1 MTISVDEYKNK
12 MENTLKIFH
21 EELFRLRTGRAT
33 PSLLEPIFV
42 EAYNSKMKI
51 SELGTVNAPEP
62 KLLTVQVW
70 DKSMVQNVEKS
81 IRESELGLNP
91 STDGQLIRVPLPD
104 LTEERRL
111 ELTKVASKFSEDA
124 KISIRNIRRD
134 AMDKIKE
141 EQKPNHVLRY
151 IGDLSGDLQQDKGE
165 LEVKL
170 VSVPDESSLGQV
182 KGADSIFEIYTESYG
197 DRPIVIQ
204 GAGAGAAV
212 TARGVF
218 GDILKLSEKK

>member
-1 MTISVDEYKNK
+1 MTVSVDEFKNK

-21 EELFRLRTGRAT
+21 EELNRLRTGRAT
-33 PSLLEPIFV
+33 PSLLEPVFV

-51 SELGTVNAPEP
+51 SELATVNAPEP

-81 IRESELGLNP
+81 IRESKLGLNP

-104 LTEERRL
+104 LTEDRRL

-134 AMDKIKE
+134 AMDKIKD
-141 EQKPNHVLRY
+141 EQKKNL
-151 IGDLSGDLQQDKGE
+151 ISE
-165 LEVKL
+165 
-170 VSVPDESSLGQV
+170 DEQKSTSENIQKV
-182 KGADSIFEIYTESYG
+182 TDEKIKEIENVFEN
-197 DRPIVIQ
+197 
-204 GAGAGAAV
+204 
-212 TARGVF
+212 
-218 GDILKLSEKK
+218 KKKEIMQI

>member
-1 MTISVDEYKNK
+1 MTISVDEFKNK

-21 EELFRLRTGRAT
+21 EELNRLRTGRAT
-33 PSLLEPIFV
+33 PSLLEPVFV

-51 SELGTVNAPEP
+51 SELATVNAPEP
-62 KLLTVQVW
+62 KLITVQVW

-81 IRESELGLNP
+81 IRESKLGLNP

-134 AMDKIKE
+134 AMDKIKD
-141 EQKPNHVLRY
+141 EQKKNL
-151 IGDLSGDLQQDKGE
+151 ISE
-165 LEVKL
+165 
-170 VSVPDESSLGQV
+170 DEQKSTSENIQKV
-182 KGADSIFEIYTESYG
+182 TDEKIKEIENVFEN
-197 DRPIVIQ
+197 
-204 GAGAGAAV
+204 
-212 TARGVF
+212 
-218 GDILKLSEKK
+218 KKKEIMQI

>member
-33 PSLLEPIFV
+33 PLLLEPIFV

-141 EQKPNHVLRY
+141 EQKNNL
-151 IGDLSGDLQQDKGE
+151 ISEDEQKSFSDDIQKITDEKIKEIDNFLEDK
-165 LEVKL
+165 K
-170 VSVPDESSLGQV
+170 
-182 KGADSIFEIYTESYG
+182 KEIMQ
-197 DRPIVIQ
+197 I
-204 GAGAGAAV
+204 
-212 TARGVF
+212 
-218 GDILKLSEKK
+218 

>member
-1 MTISVDEYKNK
+1 MTISVDEFKSK

-21 EELFRLRTGRAT
+21 EELNRLRTGRAT
-33 PSLLEPIFV
+33 PSLLEPVFV

-51 SELGTVNAPEP
+51 SELASVNAPEP

-70 DKSMVQNVEKS
+70 DKSMVQNIEKS
-81 IRESELGLNP
+81 IRESKLGLNP

-134 AMDKIKE
+134 AMDKIKD
-141 EQKPNHVLRY
+141 EQKKNLISEDEQKSTSENIQKVTDEK
-151 IGDLSGDLQQDKGE
+151 IKEIENVFEDK
-165 LEVKL
+165 K
-170 VSVPDESSLGQV
+170 
-182 KGADSIFEIYTESYG
+182 KEIMQ
-197 DRPIVIQ
+197 I
-204 GAGAGAAV
+204 
-212 TARGVF
+212 
-218 GDILKLSEKK
+218 

>member
-1 MTISVDEYKNK
+1 MAVSVEEYKNK

-21 EELFRLRTGRAT
+21 EELNRLRTGRAT
-33 PSLLEPIFV
+33 PSLLEPVFV

-51 SELGTVNAPEP
+51 SELATVNAPEP

-70 DKSMVQNVEKS
+70 DKSMVQNIEKS

-91 STDGQLIRVPLPD
+91 SSDGQLIRVPLPD

-134 AMDKIKE
+134 GMDKIKE
-141 EQKPNHVLRY
+141 EQKNNLISEDEQKSISDDIQKVTDEK
-151 IGDLSGDLQQDKGE
+151 IKNIENVFDDK
-165 LEVKL
+165 K
-170 VSVPDESSLGQV
+170 
-182 KGADSIFEIYTESYG
+182 KEIMQ
-197 DRPIVIQ
+197 I
-204 GAGAGAAV
+204 
-212 TARGVF
+212 
-218 GDILKLSEKK
+218 

>member
-21 EELFRLRTGRAT
+21 EELNRLRTGRAT
-33 PSLLEPIFV
+33 PSLLEPVFV

-51 SELGTVNAPEP
+51 SELATVNAPEP

-70 DKSMVQNVEKS
+70 DKSMVQNIEKS
-81 IRESELGLNP
+81 IRESKLGLNP

-134 AMDKIKE
+134 AMDKIKD
-141 EQKPNHVLRY
+141 EQKKNLISEDEQKSTSENIQKVTDEK
-151 IGDLSGDLQQDKGE
+151 IKEIENVFEDK
-165 LEVKL
+165 K
-170 VSVPDESSLGQV
+170 
-182 KGADSIFEIYTESYG
+182 KEIMQ
-197 DRPIVIQ
+197 I
-204 GAGAGAAV
+204 
-212 TARGVF
+212 
-218 GDILKLSEKK
+218 

>member
-1 MTISVDEYKNK
+1 MTISVDEFKNK

-21 EELFRLRTGRAT
+21 EELNRLRTGRAT
-33 PSLLEPIFV
+33 PSLLEPVFV

-51 SELGTVNAPEP
+51 SELASVNAPEP

-81 IRESELGLNP
+81 IRESKLGLNP

-141 EQKPNHVLRY
+141 EQKNNL
-151 IGDLSGDLQQDKGE
+151 ISEDEQKSFSDDIQKITDGKIKEIENFFEDK
-165 LEVKL
+165 K
-170 VSVPDESSLGQV
+170 
-182 KGADSIFEIYTESYG
+182 K
-197 DRPIVIQ
+197 
-204 GAGAGAAV
+204 
-212 TARGVF
+212 
-218 GDILKLSEKK
+218 DIMQI

>member
-1 MTISVDEYKNK
+1 MAISIDEYKNK

-21 EELFRLRTGRAT
+21 EELSRLRTGRAT

-51 SELGTVNAPEP
+51 SELATVNAPEP

-81 IRESELGLNP
+81 IRDSELGLNP

-104 LTEERRL
+104 LTEERRS
-111 ELTKVASKFSEDA
+111 ELTKVACKFSEDA

-134 AMDKIKE
+134 AMDKIKD
-141 EQKPNHVLRY
+141 EQKNNL
-151 IGDLSGDLQQDKGE
+151 ISE
-165 LEVKL
+165 
-170 VSVPDESSLGQV
+170 DEQKSSS
-182 KGADSIFEIYTESYG
+182 DEIQKITDEQ
-197 DRPIVIQ
+197 IKEIEKVI
-204 GAGAGAAV
+204 
-212 TARGVF
+212 
-218 GDILKLSEKK
+218 ENKKNEIMQI

>member
-1 MTISVDEYKNK
+1 MTISVDEFKNK

-21 EELFRLRTGRAT
+21 EELNRLRTGRAT
-33 PSLLEPIFV
+33 PSLLEPVFV

-51 SELGTVNAPEP
+51 SELASVNAPEP

-70 DKSMVQNVEKS
+70 DKSMVQNVEKA
-81 IRESELGLNP
+81 IRESKLGLNP

-134 AMDKIKE
+134 AMDKIKD
-141 EQKPNHVLRY
+141 EQKKNLISEDEQKSTSENIQKVTDEK
-151 IGDLSGDLQQDKGE
+151 IKEIENVFEDK
-165 LEVKL
+165 K
-170 VSVPDESSLGQV
+170 
-182 KGADSIFEIYTESYG
+182 KEIMQ
-197 DRPIVIQ
+197 I
-204 GAGAGAAV
+204 
-212 TARGVF
+212 
-218 GDILKLSEKK
+218 

>member
-1 MTISVDEYKNK
+1 MTISVDEFKNK

-21 EELFRLRTGRAT
+21 EELNRLRTGRAT
-33 PSLLEPIFV
+33 PSLLEPVFV

-51 SELGTVNAPEP
+51 SELASVNVPEP

-81 IRESELGLNP
+81 IRESKLGLNP

-134 AMDKIKE
+134 AMDKIKD
-141 EQKPNHVLRY
+141 EQKKNL
-151 IGDLSGDLQQDKGE
+151 ISE
-165 LEVKL
+165 
-170 VSVPDESSLGQV
+170 DEQKSTSENIQKV
-182 KGADSIFEIYTESYG
+182 TDEKIKEIENIFE
-197 DRPIVIQ
+197 D
-204 GAGAGAAV
+204 
-212 TARGVF
+212 
-218 GDILKLSEKK
+218 KKKEIMQI

>member
-1 MTISVDEYKNK
+1 MTISVDEFKNK

-21 EELFRLRTGRAT
+21 EELNRLRTGRAT
-33 PSLLEPIFV
+33 PSLLEPVFV

-51 SELGTVNAPEP
+51 SELASVNAPEP

-81 IRESELGLNP
+81 IRESKLGLNP

-141 EQKPNHVLRY
+141 EQKNNLISEDEQKSFSDDIQKITDEKIKEIENVFE
-151 IGDLSGDLQQDKGE
+151 DK
-165 LEVKL
+165 K
-170 VSVPDESSLGQV
+170 
-182 KGADSIFEIYTESYG
+182 KEIMQ
-197 DRPIVIQ
+197 I
-204 GAGAGAAV
+204 
-212 TARGVF
+212 
-218 GDILKLSEKK
+218 

>member
-1 MTISVDEYKNK
+1 MAISIDEYKNK

-21 EELFRLRTGRAT
+21 EELSRLRTGRAT
-33 PSLLEPIFV
+33 PSLLEPLFV

-51 SELGTVNAPEP
+51 SELATVNAPEP

-81 IRESELGLNP
+81 IRDSELGLNP

-104 LTEERRL
+104 LTEERRS

-134 AMDKIKE
+134 AMDKIKD
-141 EQKPNHVLRY
+141 EQKNNL
-151 IGDLSGDLQQDKGE
+151 ISE
-165 LEVKL
+165 
-170 VSVPDESSLGQV
+170 DEQKSSS
-182 KGADSIFEIYTESYG
+182 DEIQKITDEK
-197 DRPIVIQ
+197 IKEIEKVI
-204 GAGAGAAV
+204 
-212 TARGVF
+212 
-218 GDILKLSEKK
+218 ENKKNEIMQI

>member
-1 MTISVDEYKNK
+1 MIISVDEFKNK

-21 EELFRLRTGRAT
+21 EESSRLRTGRAT
-33 PSLLEPIFV
+33 PSLLEPVFV

-51 SELGTVNAPEP
+51 SELATVNAPEP

-81 IRESELGLNP
+81 IRESKLGLNP

-134 AMDKIKE
+134 AMDKIKD
-141 EQKPNHVLRY
+141 EQKRNLISEDEQKSTSENIQKVTDEK
-151 IGDLSGDLQQDKGE
+151 IKEIENVFEDK
-165 LEVKL
+165 K
-170 VSVPDESSLGQV
+170 
-182 KGADSIFEIYTESYG
+182 KEIMQ
-197 DRPIVIQ
+197 I
-204 GAGAGAAV
+204 
-212 TARGVF
+212 
-218 GDILKLSEKK
+218 

>member
-1 MTISVDEYKNK
+1 MAISIDEYKNK

-21 EELFRLRTGRAT
+21 EELSRLRTGRAT

-51 SELGTVNAPEP
+51 SELATVNAPEP

-81 IRESELGLNP
+81 IRDSELGLNP

-104 LTEERRL
+104 LTEERRS

-134 AMDKIKE
+134 AMDKIKD
-141 EQKPNHVLRY
+141 EQKNNL
-151 IGDLSGDLQQDKGE
+151 ISE
-165 LEVKL
+165 
-170 VSVPDESSLGQV
+170 DEQKSSS
-182 KGADSIFEIYTESYG
+182 DEIQKITDEQ
-197 DRPIVIQ
+197 IKEKEKVI
-204 GAGAGAAV
+204 
-212 TARGVF
+212 
-218 GDILKLSEKK
+218 ENKKNEIMQI

>member
-1 MTISVDEYKNK
+1 MTISVDEFKNK

-21 EELFRLRTGRAT
+21 EELNRLRTGRAT
-33 PSLLEPIFV
+33 PSLLEPVFV

-51 SELGTVNAPEP
+51 SELATVNAPEP

-81 IRESELGLNP
+81 IRESKLGLNP

-141 EQKPNHVLRY
+141 EQKNNLISEDEQKSFSDNIQKITDEKIKEIENVFE
-151 IGDLSGDLQQDKGE
+151 DK
-165 LEVKL
+165 K
-170 VSVPDESSLGQV
+170 
-182 KGADSIFEIYTESYG
+182 KEIMQ
-197 DRPIVIQ
+197 I
-204 GAGAGAAV
+204 
-212 TARGVF
+212 
-218 GDILKLSEKK
+218 

>member
-1 MTISVDEYKNK
+1 MAISIDEYKNK

-21 EELFRLRTGRAT
+21 EELSRLRTGRAT

-51 SELGTVNAPEP
+51 SELATVNAPEP

-81 IRESELGLNP
+81 IRDSELGLNP

-104 LTEERRL
+104 LTEERRS

-134 AMDKIKE
+134 AMDKIKD
-141 EQKPNHVLRY
+141 EQKNNL
-151 IGDLSGDLQQDKGE
+151 ISE
-165 LEVKL
+165 
-170 VSVPDESSLGQV
+170 DEQKSSS
-182 KGADSIFEIYTESYG
+182 DEIQKITDEK
-197 DRPIVIQ
+197 IKEIEKVI
-204 GAGAGAAV
+204 
-212 TARGVF
+212 
-218 GDILKLSEKK
+218 ENKKNEIMQI

>member
-1 MTISVDEYKNK
+1 MTISVDEFKNK

-21 EELFRLRTGRAT
+21 EELNRLRTGRAT
-33 PSLLEPIFV
+33 PSLLEPVFV

-51 SELGTVNAPEP
+51 SELATVNAPEP
-62 KLLTVQVW
+62 KLITVQVW

-81 IRESELGLNP
+81 IRESKLGLNP

-134 AMDKIKE
+134 AMDKIKD
-141 EQKPNHVLRY
+141 EQKKNLISEDEQKFTSENIQKVTDEK
-151 IGDLSGDLQQDKGE
+151 IKEIENVFEDK
-165 LEVKL
+165 K
-170 VSVPDESSLGQV
+170 
-182 KGADSIFEIYTESYG
+182 KEIMQ
-197 DRPIVIQ
+197 I
-204 GAGAGAAV
+204 
-212 TARGVF
+212 
-218 GDILKLSEKK
+218 